1 MSTTR
6 YNKYVPLFGPS
17 DDRRPRILIN
27 IAEDQYLR
35 SLKTGDVSVVPST
48 VPKEIDSAYYKKSY
62 GVPNGTISAEFVKF
76 LMESTEY
83 IRLNEA
89 FVVDLIKSFAGI
101 SKDNLHNTVTQLIIT
116 VMKPVN
122 FANHP
127 VVSAA
132 DLATTEHIKPDFTD
146 FVSKIKDKFP
156 EAVLGPDAAKIVASV
171 PNQLRDFSYQYDTH
185 FISSLL
191 EEACSAA
198 ESVPESTEFFGDDDE
213 EVISREYR
221 PEGDK
226 ACAPTRLVIEG
237 KDGHMGAYDHLR
249 KNMDKNCA
257 TTGVTDDGAET
268 CQGYLRD
275 CLQGR
280 NIKECARYMK
290 NPNFWAN
297 ASNEVRNMNPLMIV
311 KTLEAFNF
319 DNYVGSDGLKRV
331 VNPNEWLRNETTLN
345 NDEKKAIGSNVNLM
359 GYLSML
365 VARTNRN
372 PAILNPST
380 NVKGY
385 MPYQSRANKM
395 GIPPLRVPHGFN
407 KELNNWIN
415 ASRAQTYR
423 VGALFGVPTMFNGLT
438 GVLAGGAYTNN
449 LDEFTKRSS
458 DNYVGTGEMFAK
470 HVEALNY
477 RLHNLGKQI
486 HQGDL
491 TKINQLIDSLK
502 NSERKLNKTMLYA
515 EKYAR
520 LLEVH
525 GIKDNSAHVLSM
537 DHLKEFV
544 DQRNKYFDRVNKRQ
558 TDLYSILTS
567 IANAVSDKAN
577 NVKTLVK
584 NNYSGLL

>member
-35 SLKTGDVSVVPST
+35 NINNGNVTVVLST
-48 VPKEIDSAYYKKSY
+48 LPKEIDSAFYKKSY
-62 GVPNGTISAEFVKF
+62 GLPNGTASAEFILF
-76 LMESTEY
+76 IMESTDY
-83 IRLNEA
+83 IKSNEA
-89 FVVDLIKSFAGI
+89 SVVALIKSLAGI
-101 SKDNLHNTVTQLIIT
+101 SKDNLHNAVTQLILT

-122 FANHP
+122 AAGFPIVN
-127 VVSAA
+127 AA
-132 DLATTEHIKPDFTD
+132 DLSATERVFPDFSD
-146 FVSKIKDKFP
+146 FIKNIKDKFNTA
-156 EAVLGPDAAKIVASV
+156 EAVKAVASV
-171 PNQLRDFSYQYDTH
+171 PEQLKDFSYQYDTH

-191 EEACSAA
+191 EEACAAA
-198 ESVPESTEFFGDDDE
+198 ESVPESTDFFGDDNED
-213 EVISREYR
+213 VISREYR
-221 PEGDK
+221 QEGDK
-226 ACAPTRLVIEG
+226 GSAPTRLVI
-237 KDGHMGAYDHLR
+237 DGINGHFDAFDHL
-249 KNMDKNCA
+249 KTNMDKNCA
-257 TTGVTDDGAET
+257 TTGVTDDGNET

-275 CLQGR
+275 CLQGK

-290 NPNFWAN
+290 NANFWVK
-297 ASNEVRNMNPLMIV
+297 ASNEVRHMNPIMVI
-311 KTLEAFNF
+311 KTLEAFEF
-319 DNYVGSDGLKRV
+319 PIIEMDGLREV
-331 VNPNEWLRNETTLN
+331 MSPSDWLERQHNLTI
-345 NDEKKAIGSNVNLM
+345 DEKKIIGSNNNLM

-365 VARTNRN
+365 VAKTNRN
-372 PAILNPST
+372 PAILNPSI
-380 NVKGY
+380 NVKGF

-395 GIPPLRVPHGFN
+395 GIPPLRVKQGFN

-438 GVLAGGAYTNN
+438 GALAGGAYTNN
-449 LDEFTKRSS
+449 LDEFTKRNSE
-458 DNYVGTGEMFAK
+458 NYVGTSDMFAK

-544 DQRNKYFDRVNKRQ
+544 DQRNKYFNRVNKRQ
-558 TDLYSILTS
+558 LDLYSILTS
-567 IANAVSDKAN
+567 IASAVTDKN
-577 NVKTLVK
+577 TRSVIKS
-584 NNYSGLL
+584 NYNGLL